1 MFPRNPLAL
10 WQVFAR
16 SLPASVFG
24 FVNQS
29 GLRND
34 ASALRGTCGADVRA
48 LDCYPF
54 PSLRSGPLGVGP
66 AFSAAERRPSA
77 DLAKPRK
84 FGFEVALKSVHTSN
98 RTKNQRGSS
107 PCVNRL
113 SFLHLS
119 QFRLPAVCSLTRPR
133 PARAL
138 ALFPARHLAR
148 SPITKPQNRLWSAA
162 PLASWLATPA
172 CAADLAQPSEITT
185 AASRGYASAGRLHL
199 RVRADGPVPAP
210 EGREPCSRK
219 S

>member
-1 MFPRNPLAL
+1 MFPRKPLAL

-16 SLPASVFG
+16 PSRVASFG
-24 FVNQS
+24 FVNRS

-34 ASALRGTCGADVRA
+34 DRVSRGPIGADVRA

-54 PSLRSGPLGVGP
+54 PSLRSGPERVGP
-66 AFSAAERRPSA
+66 AFSDAERRPSA
-77 DLAKPRK
+77 DREKSRK
-84 FGFEVALKSVHTSN
+84 IGFELTLKSGQTGH

-113 SFLHLS
+113 SFLHSS
-119 QFRLPAVCSLTRPR
+119 QFRLPAACSPTRPL

-138 ALFPARHLAR
+138 VLFPARPLAR
-148 SPITKPQNRLWSAA
+148 SPITKPQNLPWSVA
-162 PLASWLATPA
+162 PSASWLATPA
-172 CAADLAQPSEITT
+172 CAADLAQPSDFTT
-185 AASRGYASAGRLHL
+185 AASRGYSSAGRSHL
-199 RVRADGPVPAP
+199 RARADGPVPAP